1 VACALLSAGLFAS
14 IAAPRA
20 LAVDAKTIPT
30 PEEAARIDPAQKR
43 VVVESLASALRQHY
57 VYPDVGVRY
66 AERLRDQLR
75 SGAYD
80 DLPDVATF
88 SAKLTSDLQTVFPD
102 RHLAIFPTGGHDRR
116 RPDPVDAPKSTMASG
131 PAGLEDARMI
141 GDVAY
146 LRFNEFP
153 GGASASK
160 ARSFL
165 LAHADARAV
174 VIDCRAN
181 RGGRLDEMNSI
192 LPLLF
197 SHRARL
203 YRMEMRT
210 DVVSPLQ
217 GAPMVNAVAGTAS
230 LQRWDHTIIPD
241 SSERRLEIVP
251 VYYLVS
257 RRTASA
263 AEALAL
269 GFRSTRRATLIGETT
284 AGAGY
289 FGGIFEVGNPSMQAW
304 ISTGRTYDPRSGR
317 DWEGTGLRPD
327 IEAPVDDALT
337 VALTLARRAGAD
349 PGPEANFR

>member
-1 VACALLSAGLFAS
+1 
-14 IAAPRA
+14 
-20 LAVDAKTIPT
+20 
-30 PEEAARIDPAQKR
+30 
-43 VVVESLASALRQHY
+43 
-57 VYPDVGVRY
+57 
-66 AERLRDQLR
+66 
-75 SGAYD
+75 
-80 DLPDVATF
+80 
-88 SAKLTSDLQTVFPD
+88 
-102 RHLAIFPTGGHDRR
+102 
-116 RPDPVDAPKSTMASG
+116 
-131 PAGLEDARMI
+131 MI

-174 VIDCRAN
+174 VIDSRAN
-181 RGGRLDEMNSI
+181 RGGRLDEMNSM

-203 YRMEMRT
+203 YRMEMRS
-210 DVVSPLQ
+210 DVVSPFQ
-217 GAPMVNAVAGTAS
+217 GVPMVNAVAGTAS
-230 LQRWDHTIIPD
+230 LRRWDHTIIPD
-241 SSERRLEIVP
+241 SSERRLQIVP

-269 GFRSTRRATLIGETT
+269 GFKSTRRATLIGETT

-337 VALTLARRAGAD
+337 VALTLAQRAGAD
-349 PGPEANFR
+349 PGPEATLR